1 MINGIKVRILG
12 DFGPFSTMGK
22 SIGYEICIGKSVF
35 LVDCGAPLFQQIG
48 SPRFKHI
55 NGLFI
60 THNHDDHKRWFTDL
74 ALYNY
79 YEEDNDNKVSI
90 FTSENIQ
97 KELVRASGP
106 ALETSLDMDSNKIID
121 ISIVEYAEFNTIGPK
136 ARYSIGSVA
145 EGNAKTSL
153 RIFDADG
160 YPVSPDK
167 AKIVISNKTKKPRM
181 LFKDPT
187 YAEWIEPESFYPF
200 SSNIFYEN
208 NENIF
213 KSSEGFTIKAIKSP
227 VWHGISNIGIKIMT
241 DNETLIFSSDTVNNK
256 YLWEQL
262 HQEKREQNL
271 QMSRKDFERAE
282 VIYGDINDYI
292 ERTWS
297 EERYTEAIRAFD
309 DAIVIH
315 DISFKNSV
323 VHTDYEKL
331 NETFLEK
338 EKVILTHSP
347 DIMISEWML
356 SFTDK
361 IFKIVRNSVF
371 EMIDS
376 KLYPMNADI
385 YYKDAGN
392 FYVGFKNIDGKYN
405 VYEKDG
411 LLTISNG
418 TDGNDSLLYKVD
430 LYEDISGKY
439 FPKLENK
446 NKKYLEREDG
456 KVELIEFTENG
467 STGRIIENYRDRL
480 LKREKPLLYGTQI

>member
-22 SIGYEICIGKSVF
+22 SIGYEITIGKSVY

-48 SPRFKHI
+48 SSRFKHI

-79 YEEDNDNKVSI
+79 YEEDNDSKVSI

-97 KELVRASGP
+97 KELTRASGP
-106 ALETSLDMDSNKIID
+106 ALDTSLCMGSNKIID
-121 ISIVEYAEFNTIGPK
+121 ISIVEYAAFNTIGPK
-136 ARYSIGSVA
+136 ARYSICSVA
-145 EGNAKTSL
+145 EGNAKISL
-153 RIFDADG
+153 RIFDDGG
-160 YPVSPDK
+160 YPVSSDK

-213 KSSEGFTIKAIKSP
+213 KSSEGFTIEAIKSP
-227 VWHGISNIGIKIMT
+227 VWHGISNIGIKITT

-262 HQEKREQNL
+262 YQEKREQNL

-297 EERYTEAIRAFD
+297 EERYTEAISAFD
-309 DAIVIH
+309 
-315 DISFKNSV
+315 
-323 VHTDYEKL
+323 E
-331 NETFLEK
+331 
-338 EKVILTHSP
+338 
-347 DIMISEWML
+347 
-356 SFTDK
+356 
-361 IFKIVRNSVF
+361 
-371 EMIDS
+371 IDLS
-376 KLYPMNADI
+376 KLEWGDDVKVRWERNVRPTSFAS
-385 YYKDAGN
+385 GHG
-392 FYVGFKNIDGKYN
+392 VGMEID
-405 VYEKDG
+405 VEKSKAQD
-411 LLTISNG
+411 SG
-418 TDGNDSLLYKVD
+418 T
-430 LYEDISGKY
+430 
-439 FPKLENK
+439 
-446 NKKYLEREDG
+446 
-456 KVELIEFTENG
+456 LIQG
-467 STGRIIENYRDRL
+467 
-480 LKREKPLLYGTQI
+480 